1 MLVIPAIDLRDGKVV
16 RLTQGSFENETVYSA
31 SPPDVMIKWQKE
43 GAKMV
48 HVVDLDGAREGTRRN
63 LGSLKNI
70 LSVAKIPVQFG
81 GGLRTY
87 EAVDEVLSAGV
98 SRAVVGTKAF
108 DLGFIGRLAKD
119 FGERVAIGLDVREG
133 IIQTHGWQSSEK
145 QCSPDDLCRSLE
157 TIGVRT
163 LIFTDIARDG
173 MMSGPNVKALK
184 HLLEST
190 KMSVILSGGIAS
202 LSDLKALS
210 RITAKNFVGVII
222 GKALYEGKITFQEVV
237 AQLSSPR

>member
-1 MLVIPAIDLRDGKVV
+1 MD
-16 RLTQGSFENETVYSA
+16 
-31 SPPDVMIKWQKE
+31 
-43 GAKMV
+43 
-48 HVVDLDGAREGTRRN
+48 
-63 LGSLKNI
+63 
-70 LSVAKIPVQFG
+70 
-81 GGLRTY
+81 
-87 EAVDEVLSAGV
+87 
-98 SRAVVGTKAF
+98 
-108 DLGFIGRLAKD
+108 FIGRLAID
-119 FGERVAIGLDVREG
+119 FGERVAIGLDVREA
-133 IIQTHGWQSSEK
+133 IRQTHGWQSSEK